1 MFQKVIKKRIY
12 APPINYNRKDMQEPM
27 HPLTEEWVKKMWY
40 ICNGILAIKR
50 MGLCHLQLHGG
61 TWRLS

>member
-1 MFQKVIKKRIY
+1 
-12 APPINYNRKDMQEPM
+12 MQEPM

-40 ICNGILAIKR
+40 IYAMEYYPLKR

-61 TWRLS
+61 TWRLA